1 MWVYVFLGNLLR
13 GFGETPIQPLGIA
26 YLDDFAS
33 QDNAAFYIGNS
44 HLIHLP
50 GVQDTWFS
58 QLYSQLNRM
67 WKVLYFISN
76 SSIQFTLRIW
86 IVKKLQWKGPIALGK
101 EYQIKRNYLWAQ
113 LLCCMTC
120 IFMETEEGQEPGLS
134 HSFLEQVPVQ
144 RIVAK
149 ITKTK
154 IGVFGHSV
162 MPNFFPPH
170 GLYPA
175 RLLCLGLFQT
185 RILEWVAISSSRGSS
200 WPKTKI

>member
-44 HLIHLP
+44 HVIHLP

-76 SSIQFTLRIW
+76 SYSVHTFLKFTMRIW
-86 IVKKLQWKGPIALGK
+86 IVKKLQLKGPIALGK
-101 EYQIKRNYLWAQ
+101 EYQIKRNYL
-113 LLCCMTC
+113 
-120 IFMETEEGQEPGLS
+120 
-134 HSFLEQVPVQ
+134 
-144 RIVAK
+144 
-149 ITKTK
+149 
-154 IGVFGHSV
+154 
-162 MPNFFPPH
+162 
-170 GLYPA
+170 
-175 RLLCLGLFQT
+175 
-185 RILEWVAISSSRGSS
+185 
-200 WPKTKI
+200 